1 MMSVKKMIFSNI
13 LMFIA
18 MLLVTYFFIEDKN
31 ISKSLILSFSIVIIS
46 LIFDIRDYIKNN
58 KKDSY

>member
-1 MMSVKKMIFSNI
+1 
-13 LMFIA
+13 

-46 LIFDIRDYIKNN
+46 LVFDIRDYIKNN